1 MAGSTL
7 LEGNRPKLGG
17 TLDRRPFRID
27 YVSGMPAVSGGRAHV
42 IELKGCLRQTPGMQ
56 KATRLTAAQRNRAL
70 GRLRSFTVGT
80 ALASA
85 AATGAFGYL
94 AVTTNPGTQVTDTT
108 SGTTTTAD
116 SQSTTTSDS
125 GSGTTSSTATTSPV
139 ATPGL
144 QSSTSGITTTRHRA
158 HVTTGGS

>member
-7 LEGNRPKLGG
+7 LEGNRPKLSG
-17 TLDRRPFRID
+17 TLDLQPFRID
-27 YVSGMPAVSGGRAHV
+27 YVSGVQAVAGGRAHV

-94 AVTTNPGTQVTDTT
+94 AVVTNPGTQVTDTT
-108 SGTTTTAD
+108 STTTTAD
-116 SQSTTTSDS
+116 SQSTSTNNSASGAVTT
-125 GSGTTSSTATTSPV
+125 TNPT

-144 QSSTSGITTTRHRA
+144 QSSTSGVTTTRHRA